1 MPIHSERFGSI
12 PSATGGIARLA
23 CARLRESGKDADAV
37 IAKAGAKAVQV
48 NDDTVRLEV
57 TKQIKILE
65 LVAEELQDPLL
76 GFHLA
81 RNFDLREIGLV
92 YYVITSSDDLTDALL
107 NGKRYCAIAN
117 QGIRIDVKQE
127 DRSTAIVFDYVDVD
141 RRSDRHQ
148 IEFWFVTTMRICRQA
163 TDTRLAP
170 RTVRMRHS
178 RDEAPPEFKT
188 FFGCD
193 VEFGADC
200 DEIVLPMQ
208 VASLPVAGRDQYLNE
223 MLRKYAEAALADRAH
238 APTAL
243 RSSVED
249 AVAQLLPHGK
259 ASLSN
264 VARRLALGS
273 RTLSRR
279 LGHEGLKFTEVLGET
294 RLALAK
300 QYLAERDLPIAEVAW
315 LLGYR
320 ELSAFF
326 HAFKRRTGVTPRQFR
341 MNVKPRLRASVSPR
355 HRG

>member
-1 MPIHSERFGSI
+1 MATQSERISFI

-23 CARLRESGKDADAV
+23 CARLREFGKDADAI
-37 IAKAGAKAVQV
+37 IAKVGAKAAQV

-57 TKQIKILE
+57 AKQIKILE
-65 LVAEELQDPLL
+65 LVAEELQDPFL

-81 RNFDLREIGLV
+81 RTFDLREIGLV
-92 YYVITSSDDLTDALL
+92 YYVMTSSEHLTDALL

-117 QGIRIDVKQE
+117 QGICIDVRQE
-127 DRSTAIVFDYVDVD
+127 DRSTAIVLNYVNVD

-148 IEFWFVTTMRICRQA
+148 IEFWLVTTMRICRQA

-170 RTVRMRHS
+170 RTVRMKHR
-178 RDEAPPEFKT
+178 RDETPPEFKT

-200 DEIVLPMQ
+200 DEIIFPAQ
-208 VASLPVAGRDQYLNE
+208 VASLPVTGRDQYLNDL
-223 MLRKYAEAALADRAH
+223 LRKYAEAALADRDH
-238 APTAL
+238 APTTL
-243 RSSVED
+243 RSSIED
-249 AVAQLLPHGK
+249 SVTQLLPHGK
-259 ASLSN
+259 ASLPN

-279 LGHEGLKFTEVLGET
+279 LGDEGLTFTEVLNET

-300 QYLAERDLPIAEVAW
+300 RYLAERDLPFGEVAW

-326 HAFKRRTGVTPRQFR
+326 HAFKRWTGVTPRQFR
-341 MNVKPRLRASVSPR
+341 MNLT
-355 HRG
+355 